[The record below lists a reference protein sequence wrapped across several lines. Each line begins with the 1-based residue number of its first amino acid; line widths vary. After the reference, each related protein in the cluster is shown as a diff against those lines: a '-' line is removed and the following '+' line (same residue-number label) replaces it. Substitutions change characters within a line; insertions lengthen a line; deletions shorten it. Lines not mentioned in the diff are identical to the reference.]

1 MITTHRS
8 RLVQRVIA
16 LFALRR
22 RPTAMRR
29 PPLPLVSLLVAL
41 CLTVPAAAD
50 NIDWI
55 GGDGS
60 FNDPDNWLQGTVP
73 GSGDI
78 ADIGDDLLAQN
89 ATVDLDAAA
98 TVNNLF
104 VDNGMWLRF
113 NDNALTVSGVASV
126 SGQTEIGPDDFR
138 SSRLIIDGDGGD
150 TNFDVGFLQVSEQ
163 AQIELIDNARVTVRE
178 RLVLSQEDGIAKKNI
193 VSGHG
198 RIDFTDSGNA
208 AVLINDNL
216 IYQAPST
223 NGVPLHFR
231 ATNGGRFD
239 LDGLDN
245 NDGIDGQI
253 DVGDAGGPGNS
264 AKIIFEA
271 DGLTDAAD
279 VRINIARG
287 NEVVMD
293 LVDGWTLDSAGF
305 VQLTGGTAQSARI
318 SGTQVNVRGAII
330 VGSFGETVSEWLI
343 DDTTISPGA
352 QVLIG
357 NGDLLEFKT
366 DTQTVIN
373 GGTFELSENA
383 NLDFEGPTHING
395 GTFTQGEGD
404 GPRL

>member
-1 MITTHRS
+1 MLKPVVEHEAGH
-8 RLVQRVIA
+8 LG
-16 LFALRR
+16 
-22 RPTAMRR
+22 
-29 PPLPLVSLLVAL
+29 LPLEHHLSTRTLLTACLAGSLASL
-41 CLTVPAAAD
+41 PAWAA

-55 GGDGS
+55 TGDGN
-60 FNDPDNWLQGTVP
+60 FNNPANWLQNTAP
-73 GSGDI
+73 GVNDT
-78 ADIGDDLLAQN
+78 ADIGDPNFAQN
-89 ATVDLDAAA
+89 ALVDLTAAA

-113 NDNALTVSGVASV
+113 NDNALTVSGVAFV

-138 SSRLIIDGDGGD
+138 SSRLTIDGDGGD

-245 NDGIDGQI
+245 ND
-253 DVGDAGGPGNS
+253 
-264 AKIIFEA
+264 
-271 DGLTDAAD
+271 
-279 VRINIARG
+279 
-287 NEVVMD
+287 
-293 LVDGWTLDSAGF
+293 
-305 VQLTGGTAQSARI
+305 
-318 SGTQVNVRGAII
+318 
-330 VGSFGETVSEWLI
+330 
-343 DDTTISPGA
+343 
-352 QVLIG
+352 
-357 NGDLLEFKT
+357 
-366 DTQTVIN
+366 
-373 GGTFELSENA
+373 
-383 NLDFEGPTHING
+383 
-395 GTFTQGEGD
+395 
-404 GPRL
+404 